1 MKTDIIIKK
10 KTQMLLKVKV
20 QGQMS
25 NNSRLKILVINCFAI
40 PFSTDA
46 SMNWSNNQQVV
57 LHVPSILFSFR
68 RYWTIIY

>member
-46 SMNWSNNQQVV
+46 SIN
-57 LHVPSILFSFR
+57 
-68 RYWTIIY
+68 